1 MKKKINSIFKLIK
14 KSRKFQIEINNLIN
28 QKKIQIPVHLG
39 IGHEFVASLVRYFF
53 KKNDQILLTH
63 RNIHYT
69 SIFSKNAKKNYLNF
83 TINNLKKNNSRGS
96 MNYTDRSSNIIYS
109 SSILGNNYP
118 VACGVAKS
126 LSLKNSVV
134 ICVTGDGAIEEGTF
148 YESLSLSKY
157 LKLPIVFLI
166 ENNNWSMATSIKQRR
181 IPISFKELSK
191 SMNIRYFNFKKD
203 DFIKNIKDYSNA
215 INICRKNKSPI
226 ICEFEIETVGN
237 IFKNKKKI
245 HYHHGEMKIP
255 YDKDYIIGNSKK
267 DLIFKFKKIV

>member
-1 MKKKINSIFKLIK
+1 MKNKIKKIFQLMK
-14 KSRKFQIEINNLIN
+14 KSRKFQLEINYLIN
-28 QKKIQIPVHLG
+28 QKKIQIPIHLG
-39 IGHEFVASLVRYFF
+39 IGHEFVASIVKYFF
-53 KKNDQILLTH
+53 KKNDQLLLTH

-83 TINNLKKNNSRGS
+83 TKKNLKKINSRGS
-96 MNYTDRSSNIIYS
+96 MNYTDRTSNIIYS
-109 SSILGNNYP
+109 SSVLGNNYP
-118 VACGVAKS
+118 IACGVAKS
-126 LSLKNSVV
+126 LGIKESVI

-181 IPISFKELSK
+181 IPISFKSLSK
-191 SMNIRYFNFKKD
+191 SMNIKYFNFKKD
-203 DFIKNIKDYSNA
+203 NFIKNIKNYSKA
-215 INICRKNKSPI
+215 INYCRKNKSPI

-237 IFKNKKKI
+237 IIKNRKKI

-255 YDKDYIIGNSKK
+255 YDKNYIIGNNKK
-267 DLIFKFKKIV
+267 DLIYKFQKIV